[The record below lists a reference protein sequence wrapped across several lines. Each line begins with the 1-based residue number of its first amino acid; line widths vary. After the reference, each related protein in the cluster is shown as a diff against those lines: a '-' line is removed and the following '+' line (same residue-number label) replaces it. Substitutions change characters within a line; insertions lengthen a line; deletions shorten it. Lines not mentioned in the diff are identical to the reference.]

1 MKAVKIILAIL
12 LLLIVVVGVMI
23 GTTAKGVGDEADK
36 LKTAMEQ
43 DVAGHATMNDVQ
55 QHLAALNITPQA
67 SGPASMTGVSQRHSV
82 LVYSTWLTV
91 EVGFDPDKKARSYHM
106 DRVSAWLGK
115 ASPSQ

>member
-12 LLLIVVVGVMI
+12 VLLILVVSVMI
-23 GTTAKGVGDEADK
+23 GVTAKGVGDEADK

-43 DVAGHATMNDVQ
+43 DVAGHATMDDVL

-67 SGPASMTGVSQRHSV
+67 NGAASVTGMGQHHSV